1 MYNPAERRPTVTT
14 PFSQVKAGAA
24 RRSFIM
30 AWLGNRPWINDEENP
45 IYAREDEE
53 AEETETEEEDDDV
66 EDDDDEDEVEDD
78 ELEDD
83 DDLDDDDEVDDG
95 EEEEEVD
102 DEDNK

>member
-30 AWLGNRPWINDEENP
+30 AWLGNWPWIDDEENP
-45 IYAREDEE
+45 ICAREDEE
-53 AEETETEEEDDDV
+53 AEETETEE
-66 EDDDDEDEVEDD
+66 DDDDEDDDDFDEDFD
-78 ELEDD
+78 DLEDD

-95 EEEEEVD
+95 EEEDEVD
-102 DEDNK
+102 DEDDK

>member
-30 AWLGNRPWINDEENP
+30 AWLGNRPWIDEEENL

-53 AEETETEEEDDDV
+53 AEESETE
-66 EDDDDEDEVEDD
+66 EDDDDEDDDDFDEDFD
-78 ELEDD
+78 DLED
-83 DDLDDDDEVDDG
+83 DDDDEVDDG
-95 EEEEEVD
+95 EEEDEVD
-102 DEDNK
+102 DENDK

>member
-14 PFSQVKAGAA
+14 PFSQVKVGAA

-30 AWLGNRPWINDEENP
+30 AWLGNRPWIDDEENS

-53 AEETETEEEDDDV
+53 AEETETEKDD
-66 EDDDDEDEVEDD
+66 DEVEDD

-83 DDLDDDDEVDDG
+83 DDLDEDDKVDDAEEEDELDDE
-95 EEEEEVD
+95 
-102 DEDNK
+102 EDK

>member
-14 PFSQVKAGAA
+14 PFSQVKVGAA

-30 AWLGNRPWINDEENP
+30 AWLGNRPWIDDEENP
-45 IYAREDEE
+45 IYARDD
-53 AEETETEEEDDDV
+53 EDDEDFDEDFDDL

-83 DDLDDDDEVDDG
+83 DDLDDDDKVDDG
-95 EEEEEVD
+95 EEEDERD
-102 DEDNK
+102 DEDDK